1 MVEEYP
7 LDLTLIE
14 GKDYETGPREALIIE
29 KLGTDATSACHL
41 KIDEKPLGDLYTHV
55 APLYHSNANEI
66 GPLPLGPLFYVVPE
80 ETSVVVEGP
89 TGAKMRL
96 IGKQIKLGVGVE
108 LAAVYMDRFKVQPDH
123 FITYEQMTKALAD
136 GEDIAADRE
145 IEIGTLTPKTI
156 ETCTFNNIVEVM
168 VMGLTLTQGQLG
180 LLFQVDDVPVYFILE
195 KTKVGGIDVYYCPR
209 PPKDTTVSVP
219 FSLAARPIEV
229 LGDHTLKVLIRNIS
243 GATISIAAG
252 VSFRSTIDLVYE
264 YLRKI

>member
-1 MVEEYP
+1 MVVEFP

-55 APLYHSNANEI
+55 APLFHSNANEL
-66 GPLPLGPLFYVVPE
+66 GPLNLGPLFYVVPP

-96 IGKQIKLGVGVE
+96 VGKQIKLGVGEE
-108 LAAVYMDRFKVQPDH
+108 LATVYMDRFKAQPDH
-123 FITYEQMTKALAD
+123 YITYEQMKVSLAD

-145 IEIGTLTPKTI
+145 IEVGTLTPKTI
-156 ETCTFNNIVEVM
+156 EKVTLNNIVEVM
-168 VMGLTLTQGQLG
+168 AMGLTLTQGQLG
-180 LLFQVDDVPVYFILE
+180 LLFQVDDIPVYFILE

-219 FSLAARPIEV
+219 FSLAVRPIVVE
-229 LGDHTLKVLIRNIS
+229 GDHTLKVLIRNIS

-252 VSFRSTIDLVYE
+252 IKFQSTVDFVYE
-264 YLRKI
+264 FLRKV